1 MITLPSLLSLRRTL
15 PVLLSAFTCAAAAQ
29 WAYPPVMEGARPEI
43 YKMVGDTKLSL
54 YIFEPATPGT
64 NRPAIVFFF
73 GGGWQSGSPAQFE
86 QQCRHFAARG
96 MVAITADYRV
106 GSRQQAKAAD
116 CVADA
121 KSCVRWL
128 RQHAAQLG
136 INPQRIVAAG
146 GSAGGHIAAATGTVP
161 GLDQAGEDTSISA
174 VPNALVL
181 FNPALVLAPLGG
193 LDLKG
198 FGVNLDKERLGAEP
212 AALSPAHHVKSGT
225 PPTFIAHGKAD
236 TTVPFI
242 TAETFAAVMKHAGSY
257 CELVGY
263 EGQQHGFFNYGR
275 GDNRYY
281 RETLTAADA
290 FLVSLGFLA
299 PEPGSKATSAAAKP
313 NVILILMDDLGYG
326 DIGPFGST
334 NNRTPNLDRM
344 AREGMKLTSFYAA
357 PVCTPSRAQL
367 LTGCYAKRV
376 SLPNVL
382 PPVAAVGLNP
392 SEVTVAELLK
402 SGGYATMC
410 IGKWH
415 VGDQPE
421 FLPERQGFDHYFG
434 LPYSNDMGGS
444 ETGVPAKA
452 DSQRANRPPLPLVRD
467 GKVIETVSPAEQSRL
482 TERYTDE
489 ALKFIRENRDKPF
502 FLYLPHTA
510 VHVPVHPG
518 AQFNGKS
525 ANGAY
530 GDWVEESDWS
540 TGLILDTLREL
551 KLAEKTLVIF
561 TSDNGPWLT
570 KGKDA
575 GTAGPLRGGKGGT
588 FEGGVREPTIAWWPG
603 KIPAGSTCDAVVGN
617 IDLLPTCAALAGVSL
632 PAGVKIDGQSIAPLL
647 LGQSKQSPHAAHFYF
662 TGNRLEAVRSGP
674 WKLAVA
680 PQSESMGAAPK
691 QPGFKPKLY
700 HLDTDIGETT
710 DVAAQHPE
718 VVAQLQKLVAEMHA
732 DLGTNQQGQGVR
744 PPGRVAKPVGLRIV
758 APPSSSVP

>member
-1 MITLPSLLSLRRTL
+1 M
-15 PVLLSAFTCAAAAQ
+15 LSAVTCAAAAQ
-29 WAYPPVMEGARPEI
+29 WSYPPVMEGARSEI
-43 YKMVGDTKLSL
+43 YKTVGDTKLSL

-73 GGGWQSGSPAQFE
+73 GGGWQGGSPAQFE

-161 GLDQAGEDTSISA
+161 GLDQAGEDTSVSS

-198 FGVNLDKERLGAEP
+198 FGVNLGKERLGAEP
-212 AALSPAHHVKSGT
+212 AAISPAHHVKSGT

-242 TAETFAAVMKHAGSY
+242 TAETFAAVMKHSGSY
-257 CELVGY
+257 CELIGY

-275 GDNRYY
+275 GENRYY
-281 RETLTAADA
+281 RETLAAADA

-299 PEPGSKATSAAAKP
+299 PEPGRKAASAAKP
-313 NVILILMDDLGYG
+313 NFVIILMDDMGYG

-357 PVCTPSRAQL
+357 PVCTPSRAQI

-392 SEVTVAELLK
+392 SEVTIAEILR
-402 SGGYATMC
+402 SAGYSTMC

-421 FLPERQGFDHYFG
+421 FLPQQQGFDHYFG
-434 LPYSNDMGGS
+434 LPYSNDMGGG
-444 ETGVPAKA
+444 ETAQPAKA
-452 DSQRANRPPLPLVRD
+452 DNSQRATRPPLPLVRD
-467 GKVIETVSPAEQSRL
+467 GKVIETVSPAAQSRL

-489 ALKFIRENRDKPF
+489 AIAFIRANQDKPF

-518 AQFNGKS
+518 AQFSGKS

-540 TGLILDTLREL
+540 TGRILDTLREL

-570 KGKDA
+570 KGKDS

-603 KIPAGSTCDAVVGN
+603 RIPAGSACDAVAGN
-617 IDLLPTCAALAGVSL
+617 IDVLPTFAAFAGTSL
-632 PAGVKIDGQSIAPLL
+632 PAGVKIDGQNIAPLL
-647 LGQSKQSPHAAHFYF
+647 LGKSKQSPHAAHFYF

-674 WKLAVA
+674 WKLAVV
-680 PQSESMGAAPK
+680 PQSESMAAAPK
-691 QPGFKPKLY
+691 QPDFKPKLY

-718 VVAQLQKLVAEMHA
+718 VVARLQQLISEMHS
-732 DLGTNQQGQGVR
+732 DLGTNEPGQGVR
-744 PPGRVAKPVGLRIV
+744 PPGRVAKPTGLRIV
-758 APPSSSVP
+758 DSPARNVQ